1 MEVSVDHKDMV
12 DYEVDT
18 IQAVESFS
26 SFLSIIACLFM
37 SRYVVFT
44 IILCYTTSLR
54 NFPRKIINDRAKY
67 NADSSSIRNDIER
80 SKSGMNILAVYFF
93 LNFVLAI
100 FWGIGNSGTINPTF
114 CQVQVTS
121 FRSMFSLKI
130 LLILIF

>member
-44 IILCYTTSLR
+44 VILCYTTSLR
-54 NFPRKIINDRAKY
+54 NSLGKLLMIEQSIMPIHRRFEMTL
-67 NADSSSIRNDIER
+67 NAVKAE
-80 SKSGMNILAVYFF
+80 
-93 LNFVLAI
+93 
-100 FWGIGNSGTINPTF
+100 
-114 CQVQVTS
+114 
-121 FRSMFSLKI
+121 
-130 LLILIF
+130 